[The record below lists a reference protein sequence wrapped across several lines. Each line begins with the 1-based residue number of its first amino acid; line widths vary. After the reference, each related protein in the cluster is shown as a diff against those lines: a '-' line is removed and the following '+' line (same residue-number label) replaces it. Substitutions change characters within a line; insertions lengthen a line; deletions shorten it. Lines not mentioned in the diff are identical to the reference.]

1 MFGINTRK
9 TFQTMSKAGQWI
21 RHVMGKRVS
30 SQSLGKLKTGWA
42 LLREALTGVGG
53 GVGEWFPIVAQMR
66 LFPV

>member
-1 MFGINTRK
+1 
-9 TFQTMSKAGQWI
+9 
-21 RHVMGKRVS
+21 MGKRVS

-53 GVGEWFPIVAQMR
+53 EGEWFPIVAQMR